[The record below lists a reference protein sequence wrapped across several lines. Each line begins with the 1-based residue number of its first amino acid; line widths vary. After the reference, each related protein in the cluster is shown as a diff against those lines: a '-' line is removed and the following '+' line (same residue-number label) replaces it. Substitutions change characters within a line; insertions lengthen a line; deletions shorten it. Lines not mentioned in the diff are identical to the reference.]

1 MTKNIAIPS
10 PSSIPAVMRYK
21 KKQIA
26 RINPMKLTHRETVT
40 ISLLPSHE
48 ETILAIILMR
58 LIFVLNIKI
67 TFSICRK
74 IIFIAMTYQNRK
86 KKADDISFLFYLEK
100 QSLAKRACRV
110 AVQIPYPAYD
120 PL

>member
-1 MTKNIAIPS
+1 MTKNIAIQS

-48 ETILAIILMR
+48 EAMLAVILR
-58 LIFVLNIKI
+58 N
-67 TFSICRK
+67 T
-74 IIFIAMTYQNRK
+74 
-86 KKADDISFLFYLEK
+86 
-100 QSLAKRACRV
+100 
-110 AVQIPYPAYD
+110 D
-120 PL
+120 PCVEY